1 MKTRLV
7 GSMIFVL
14 LIGANFAYVEAQRGR
29 GGRGGG
35 MGGNRGQV
43 QRMRAQAM
51 AIRAFPVERIWSGI
65 SFGIS
70 VPDSQLTIIRP
81 IIKDAWAKRQGVLQ
95 IAKKDKSW
103 KQAQEVLSA
112 LNKETDKKLEVL
124 LTKAQRKQLKKL
136 LKKTDFTRNIE

>member
-1 MKTRLV
+1 
-7 GSMIFVL
+7 MIFVL
-14 LIGANFAYVEAQRGR
+14 LIGANFAYVEAQGGR

-51 AIRAFPVERIWSGI
+51 AIRAFPVERILSGI
-65 SFGIS
+65 SFGVS
-70 VPDSQLTIIRP
+70 VPDSQLTMIRP

-103 KQAQEVLSA
+103 KQAQEVLST
-112 LNKETDKKLEVL
+112 LNKETDRKLEVL
-124 LTKAQRKQLKKL
+124 LTKEQRKQLKKL